1 MKITYVVMK
10 IDVANMSDD
19 DMVKRWKLK
28 PSTVF
33 YICKKHITVA
43 KVCPVFQM
51 NSEMSYFFRP

>member
-1 MKITYVVMK
+1 MK